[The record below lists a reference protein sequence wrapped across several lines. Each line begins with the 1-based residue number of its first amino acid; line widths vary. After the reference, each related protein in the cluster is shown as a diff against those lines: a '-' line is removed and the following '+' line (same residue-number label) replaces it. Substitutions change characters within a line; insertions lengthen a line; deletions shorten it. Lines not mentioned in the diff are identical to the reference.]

1 MAGTATKKEVSVAD
15 KLDALYQLQKIDS
28 EIDRIRTIRGE
39 LPLEVQDL
47 EDELQGLETRLNKL
61 QDEVKTLEQEAL
73 DRKNAMKDAETAI
86 LKYKEQQNNV
96 RNNRE
101 YESLDKE
108 IEFQELE
115 IKLHEKRIKEASSI
129 HQIKQSY

>member
-1 MAGTATKKEVSVAD
+1 
-15 KLDALYQLQKIDS
+15 
-28 EIDRIRTIRGE
+28 
-39 LPLEVQDL
+39 
-47 EDELQGLETRLNKL
+47 
-61 QDEVKTLEQEAL
+61 
-73 DRKNAMKDAETAI
+73 MKDAETAI

-115 IKLHEKRIKEASSI
+115 IKLHEKRIKEA
-129 HQIKQSY
+129 KFNTANKAELLLL